1 MDDLAGRDSGLDR
14 VEEAQEL
21 LMPVALHP
29 HDPTC
34 SRSVLEPGMGGSGA
48 PAPDQGNAPSPDSWA
63 PLTLSLGP
71 KPQLSAIFCP
81 GGALQRTLWD
91 GKTTC
96 LGPRATRDIRIAV
109 GAASATT
116 RLGVPAGKR
125 WIGPEMAPKIFLAHA
140 SEDKPQVRTLYA
152 RSKAQ
157 GFTHQPGRL
166 TASLLLAASYT
177 ASSGAYAK

>member
-1 MDDLAGRDSGLDR
+1 MIECIETVQAHGLRVRRAPPSVGGVLLVAAVLVEDHVDDLAGRDSGLDR

-91 GKTTC
+91 GMGRQDG
-96 LGPRATRDIRIAV
+96 LPVVGRPRRRPGGRSSLRSPAFSYWTR
-109 GAASATT
+109 
-116 RLGVPAGKR
+116 AG
-125 WIGPEMAPKIFLAHA
+125 
-140 SEDKPQVRTLYA
+140 
-152 RSKAQ
+152 RSRA
-157 GFTHQPGRL
+157 G
-166 TASLLLAASYT
+166 
-177 ASSGAYAK
+177 